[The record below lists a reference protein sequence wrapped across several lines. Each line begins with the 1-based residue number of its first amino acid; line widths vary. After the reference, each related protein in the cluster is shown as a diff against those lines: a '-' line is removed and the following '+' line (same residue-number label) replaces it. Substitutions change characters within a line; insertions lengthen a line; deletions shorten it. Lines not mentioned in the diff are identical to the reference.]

1 MKGKDFAVCL
11 LMFFL
16 LLFAAGMIVCI
27 VAMFIGKETVG
38 GYGYIGAV
46 SSLFLALST
55 MLVSGLC
62 EDIK

>member
-27 VAMFIGKETVG
+27 VAMFIWNETVG